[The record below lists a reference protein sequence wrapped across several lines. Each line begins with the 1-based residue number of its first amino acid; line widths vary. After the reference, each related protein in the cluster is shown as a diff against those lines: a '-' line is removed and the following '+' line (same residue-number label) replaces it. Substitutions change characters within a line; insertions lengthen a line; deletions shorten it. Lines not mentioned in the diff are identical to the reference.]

1 MSSLSANNQGNLK
14 HVMRTALVG
23 IKPADQVILKGY
35 LRVLLRLEVDL
46 EWVSANH
53 PDVDLFFISHEFK
66 HADNV
71 IKLLAK
77 QGRKPAL
84 YIKRSANEEGT
95 LVGDE
100 LSLPL
105 KKMDVLNQWLYSHV
119 ALLGATATRNTHTQN
134 TPSNQSTQT
143 EQTSQTPIQLTNPVQ
158 SSTAQSSTAQSSTTD
173 THQAIPTHQALIRF
187 IEAIHQP
194 QADKQHIVLAG
205 DIVATVDT
213 KRQIVWQ
220 RDANIANIHA
230 LFADNLTTIDLVTAK
245 DEPTGQPTDLKQWLW
260 DNAWAKIDSLTPL
273 ISQSATFALRYWVKP
288 SHGVERRDLLR
299 IMTAMEHGQNGVVDI
314 ADMAGTSPMVTKQ
327 VLAGLL
333 FAGYLDK
340 SAYDNLAVLAVAP
353 SVSSP
358 TNTSATPSQS
368 VDGIDAKASPL
379 DAILSQRA
387 LGMPPKP
394 QPASTITPTS
404 QQTAQPAKSD
414 APEKK
419 EKMGFLSKLR
429 RKLGL

>member
-77 QGRKPAL
+77 QGQKPAL
-84 YIKRSANEEGT
+84 YIKRSVNEEGT

-143 EQTSQTPIQLTNPVQ
+143 EQTSQTPIQLTNPV
-158 SSTAQSSTAQSSTTD
+158 QSSTAQSSTTD

>member
-53 PDVDLFFISHEFK
+53 PDVDLFFISYEFK

-119 ALLGATATRNTHTQN
+119 ALLGGTATRNTHTQN
-134 TPSNQSTQT
+134 TRSNQSTQT
-143 EQTSQTPIQLTNPVQ
+143 EQTSQTPSQLTNPVQ
-158 SSTAQSSTAQSSTTD
+158 SSTAQSSTTD
-173 THQAIPTHQALIRF
+173 THQALIRF

-220 RDANIANIHA
+220 RDANIANIQA

-387 LGMPPKP
+387 LGIPPKP

>member
-119 ALLGATATRNTHTQN
+119 ALLGGTATRNTHTQN

-143 EQTSQTPIQLTNPVQ
+143 EQTSQTPSQLTNPV
-158 SSTAQSSTAQSSTTD
+158 QSSTAQSSTTD

-205 DIVATVDT
+205 NIVATVDT

>member
-119 ALLGATATRNTHTQN
+119 ALLGGGATQNTHTQN

-143 EQTSQTPIQLTNPVQ
+143 EQTSQTPSQLTNP
-158 SSTAQSSTAQSSTTD
+158 AQSSTTD
-173 THQAIPTHQALIRF
+173 THQALIRF

-205 DIVATVDT
+205 NIVATVDT

-299 IMTAMEHGQNGVVDI
+299 IMTAMEHGQNGVVNI

-340 SAYDNLAVLAVAP
+340 SAYDNLAVAP
-353 SVSSP
+353 SVSLP